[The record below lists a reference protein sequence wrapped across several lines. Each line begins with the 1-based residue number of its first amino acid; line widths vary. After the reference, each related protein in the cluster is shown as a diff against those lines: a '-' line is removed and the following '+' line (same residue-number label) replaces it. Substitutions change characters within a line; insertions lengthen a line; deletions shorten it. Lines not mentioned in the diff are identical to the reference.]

1 MLGARSAVNFRALVH
16 VYWCMCGADLRRTL
30 AGIVCA
36 VQIVSAVPGFAQ
48 TNSRYAPAFALERTS
63 FGALR
68 PYDAR
73 AADDNAGVPSNLMAP
88 AFFQDLL
95 ASMARRSPTF
105 RRQCL
110 RIAHAADLV
119 VRLESRPATATSGD
133 VRAETLITRKDGR
146 VTAIVR
152 LLRLD
157 DPVELIAHEIEHII
171 EQLDGVDL
179 PARAAVTDSGVRVR
193 AGVRPVFETTR
204 ATRIGHVVAA
214 EVRQAGW

>member
-1 MLGARSAVNFRALVH
+1 MR
-16 VYWCMCGADLRRTL
+16 GADLKRTL

-36 VQIVSAVPGFAQ
+36 VQIVPAVPGFAQ
-48 TNSRYAPAFALERTS
+48 TNSRYPPAFAIERTS

-73 AADDNAGVPSNLMAP
+73 ATDPNAGVPSNLVAP
-88 AFFQDLL
+88 AFFQNLL
-95 ASMARRSPTF
+95 ASMVRRSPTF

-119 VRLESRPATATSGD
+119 VRLESRPVAAAGGE
-133 VRAETLITRKDGR
+133 VRAETDITMKNGR

-157 DPVELIAHEIEHII
+157 DPVELIAHEIEHVI

-179 PARAAVTDSGVRVR
+179 QARAAVTDSGVRVR
-193 AGVRPVFETTR
+193 AGVQPMFETTR
-204 ATRIGHVVAA
+204 ATRVGHAVAA